1 MYWPAHDTVFRRVVG
16 THIAAR
22 TPAYPLSP
30 DRRGQGSGCAQ
41 AHERSSKVVERLGD
55 DNPLAYLHVILAS
68 PVACVAPSTKERP
81 DRSTRTQ
88 SSFKAK
94 RTFSCGV
101 RRSKQA
107 VSLVSEQRV
116 SQAWHRKRQRLPR
129 AVIEVEMALTLLRF
143 LRLGR
148 RIFQTE
154 TLPREQAASY

>member
-1 MYWPAHDTVFRRVVG
+1 M
-16 THIAAR
+16 
-22 TPAYPLSP
+22 
-30 DRRGQGSGCAQ
+30 
-41 AHERSSKVVERLGD
+41 VERLED
-55 DNPLAYLHVILAS
+55 DNPLAYLRAILAS

-94 RTFSCGV
+94 RTFSSGV
-101 RRSKQA
+101 RRSKKA

-116 SQAWHRKRQRLPR
+116 SPAWHRKRQRMPL

-143 LRLGR
+143 IRLGR

-154 TLPREQAASY
+154 TLPNGRVDGKNLIAEIKDDFLRLRGKGGGERLTITWEEVAERAHRVGLVVQSL